1 MPGQNPQA
9 LHKQLIKKACEIAGW
24 KADTQRR
31 GWRPTMR
38 TMLSDPRWADE
49 RDEIIEFIDAM
60 DARPD
65 AWRISIRDEDSMLF
79 LEFLEVEVSHHIS
92 EEKKE
97 IYLEFWWRIDGSD
110 GVRLQIWRMD
120 RFGII
125 SPFMTEDTIHT
136 FDDVL
141 SE

>member
-1 MPGQNPQA
+1 MSGQNPQA
-9 LHKQLIKKACEIAGW
+9 LHKQLIKKACDTAGW
-24 KADTQRR
+24 KSDTNRR
-31 GWRPTMR
+31 GWRPAFR
-38 TMLSDPRWADE
+38 AMLNDPRWIDE
-49 RDEIIEFIDAM
+49 RDEVLEHLSDFV
-60 DARPD
+60 ARPD
-65 AWRISIRDEDSMLF
+65 AWRIWVRDEDAMLF
-79 LEFLEVEVSHHIS
+79 LEFLEVEVSHPID

-97 IYLEFWWRIDGSD
+97 HYKWFWWALDGSD

-125 SPFMTEDTIHT
+125 SEFMTGDTIHT